1 MAQLCAVCEA
11 TEAKYKCPTCR
22 APYCSLVCCKKHK
35 ETPCE
40 PPPAS
45 EKPQEPAQPAA
56 APASAMEVNED
67 AGERLTDEQMG
78 VLTTSVDVKE
88 MLANPAIRETLTQ
101 VRARD
106 RSTSGWLGWTL
117 MVLLAGQIDSSQDK
131 MKTLEKALLD
141 PAFAKFM
148 YQALDEVVPAK

>member
-1 MAQLCAVCEA
+1 MVQLCQVCETA
-11 TEAKYKCPTCR
+11 ESKYKCPTCR

-40 PPPAS
+40 PAPVR
-45 EKPQEPAQPAA
+45 EKPQEPPQPTP
-56 APASAMEVNED
+56 APATAMEVDEED
-67 AGERLTDEQMG
+67 VDGTDKLTDEQMD
-78 VLTTSVDVKE
+78 VLRTSDDVKE
-88 MLANPAIRETLTQ
+88 MLANPAITQALT
-101 VRARD
+101 
-106 RSTSGWLGWTL
+106 
-117 MVLLAGQIDSSQDK
+117 QIDSSQDK

>member
-1 MAQLCAVCEA
+1 MAAQLCAVCETA
-11 TEAKYKCPTCR
+11 EAKYKCPTCR

-40 PPPAS
+40 PAPAP
-45 EKPQEPAQPAA
+45 EKPQEPPTATPATGS
-56 APASAMEVNED
+56 ASAVEKQEEED
-67 AGERLTDEQMG
+67 GTEKLTDEQMS
-78 VLTTSVDVKE
+78 VLKTSAGVKE
-88 MLANPAIRETLTQ
+88 MLANPAIMQALT
-101 VRARD
+101 
-106 RSTSGWLGWTL
+106 
-117 MVLLAGQIDSSQDK
+117 QIDSTQDK